1 MLPKLN
7 DTMQYTMVIPSQM
20 KEVKFRPYLVK
31 EEKTMMLALESNDA
45 RLVLDTI
52 ASTVESCL
60 IDYEGSVRKLTTFD
74 IEYMFLNIRGKS
86 VGEVIELL
94 LTCPDDGVTEV
105 KVSIDVEDVNV
116 EFAYG
121 HTNKIKVSDD
131 LWIEMKY
138 PNLDSFSDPQE
149 DIDDTFVFMA
159 KSISRL
165 YNDEDVWDSNT
176 TTIDEFVHFLEQL
189 SSKQFANIQKFF
201 ETMPSLRHKIKASN
215 PKTGV
220 EFDYVIEGLSNFFA

>member
-1 MLPKLN
+1 M
-7 DTMQYTMVIPSQM
+7 
-20 KEVKFRPYLVK
+20 VK
-31 EEKTMMLALESNDA
+31 EEKVLLMALESEDDKQIANALRDIISA
-45 RLVLDTI
+45 CVLTKGFDVDSL
-52 ASTVESCL
+52 A
-60 IDYEGSVRKLTTFD
+60 TFD